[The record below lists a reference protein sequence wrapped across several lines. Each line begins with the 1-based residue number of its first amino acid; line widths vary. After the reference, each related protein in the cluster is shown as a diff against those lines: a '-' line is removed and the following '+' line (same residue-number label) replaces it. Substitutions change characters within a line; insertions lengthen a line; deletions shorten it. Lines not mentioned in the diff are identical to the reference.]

1 MVLYGAVDP
10 TASTQRWSACALLN
24 DGPSL
29 RDLGRCLSDLEI
41 IAFFPKTVWAIG
53 LDAPCSL
60 PMGLGSC
67 CFQDHAA
74 CDCQPL
80 NPWKGRSCERDLVRA
95 GFRVFY
101 PSRNAF
107 AKDWL
112 RRGLRLKR
120 ELQEAGLRVLEVYS
134 HATKGRLFGP
144 LPPKATQRGRQTLQQ
159 GLRHLV
165 RAIPNPHHLLLTHHE
180 LDAVLG
186 AYTCY
191 LHGRGQ
197 TEQLGD
203 PKEGLVIIPR
213 RRPT

>member
-10 TASTQRWSACALLN
+10 AASPQRWSACALL
-24 DGPSL
+24 DDSLSL
-29 RDLGRCLSDLEI
+29 RDLGRCQSDSEI
-41 IAFFPKTVWAIG
+41 VTFFPKTVWGVG

-67 CFQDHAA
+67 CLQDHPP

-80 NPWKGRSCERDLVRA
+80 NPWKGRTCERDLVRA

-107 AKDWL
+107 AKEWF

-120 ELQEAGLRVLEVYS
+120 ELEEAGLRVLEVYPY
-134 HATKGRLFGP
+134 ATKGRLFGP
-144 LPPKATQRGRQTLQQ
+144 LPSKTTRRGRQALQR
-159 GLRHLV
+159 GLRRLL
-165 RAIPNPHHLLLTHHE
+165 RSIPHPHHLLLTHHE

-191 LHGRGQ
+191 LHSRGQ
-197 TEQLGD
+197 AEQLGD
-203 PKEGLVIIPR
+203 PKEGVVIIPR
-213 RRPT
+213 RKPI